1 MFHHRCF
8 WASSEPSVRKWG
20 RARQSGGEAHLLW
33 KVSEPG
39 PRPVT
44 WSSSPPLATAGG
56 WPSWSA
62 ASFSF
67 AHSPGFLFRLFET
80 ERHTGSQDRALHRL
94 QAAFRAGIFNS
105 VEVAC
110 SREGLRV
117 VFAIQGEMSDAAEEA
132 KRNEKARSLGHQL
145 EIGPTGEVPPSS
157 TNGAKKTP

>member
-1 MFHHRCF
+1 MGQGEAKRRR
-8 WASSEPSVRKWG
+8 SSFAVEG
-20 RARQSGGEAHLLW
+20 LRARTTPGDLVVLSIPRNCWWLAVLVSGQLQFCAQSR
-33 KVSEPG
+33 VS
-39 PRPVT
+39 
-44 WSSSPPLATAGG
+44 
-56 WPSWSA
+56 
-62 ASFSF
+62 F
-67 AHSPGFLFRLFET
+67 FRLFET
-80 ERHTGSQDRALHRL
+80 ERHIDSRDRALHRL